1 MTSTDRTPIQL
12 SDGQRADGTASDR
25 ALPDRTITSLINELR
40 QQTEQRLGELTP
52 GGPAPARLGDAMR
65 YSLLAPAKRA
75 RAVLTQLTA
84 MHWGADPARALSGAV
99 ALEMVHASS
108 LILDDL
114 PSMDDATLRRGRAT
128 CHRVYGEDTSILAAI
143 ALMNR
148 AFEVVA
154 TDDTLDAAA
163 RVRIVAVLARSIG
176 PDGLS
181 GGQEGDLH
189 TDPTGATVATVE
201 WIHARKT
208 GALFAAATTIG
219 SLVAGVDDANVA
231 RMDEF
236 GLRLGLGFQA
246 YDDLLDVSAAADAIG
261 KDVTRDGDKATL
273 VRLLGL
279 DGARANADAQM
290 AAALACVP
298 HLDQPPRYLAR
309 YVDALMA
316 TLKAPQDIGPVT
328 DAAGVHRP
336 AVTGAI

>member
-1 MTSTDRTPIQL
+1 MTS
-12 SDGQRADGTASDR
+12 
-25 ALPDRTITSLINELR
+25 PDRTIASLIGDLR
-40 QQTEQRLGELTP
+40 QQTEQRLAELTP
-52 GGPAPARLGDAMR
+52 GGPAPVRLGDAMR

-84 MHWGADPARALSGAV
+84 MHWGAAPERALSSAV

-114 PSMDDATLRRGRAT
+114 PSMDDASLRRGRAT

-154 TDDTLDAAA
+154 TDHTLDPAI

-189 TDPTGATVATVE
+189 TDTQGATVATVE

-208 GALFAAATTIG
+208 GALFAAATAIG
-219 SLVAGVDDANVA
+219 SLVAGADDANVS
-231 RMDEF
+231 RMEEF
-236 GLRLGLGFQA
+236 GMRLGLAFQA
-246 YDDLLDVSAAADAIG
+246 YDDLLDVSATTEAVG
-261 KDVTRDGDKATL
+261 KDVARDGDKATL
-273 VRLLGL
+273 VLLLGL
-279 DGARANADAQM
+279 EGARANADAQM
-290 AAALACVP
+290 QAALACVP
-298 HLDQPPRYLAR
+298 NLDVPPRMLGR

-316 TLKAPQDIGPVT
+316 TLKTPRTGDMAAA
-328 DAAGVHRP
+328 DATLSP
-336 AVTGAI
+336 ATTGAA

>member
-1 MTSTDRTPIQL
+1 MTS
-12 SDGQRADGTASDR
+12 
-25 ALPDRTITSLINELR
+25 PDRTIASLIGDLR
-40 QQTEQRLGELTP
+40 QQTEQRLAEMTP
-52 GGPAPARLGDAMR
+52 GGPAPVRLGDAMR

-84 MHWGADPARALSGAV
+84 LHWGAASERALSGAI

-154 TDDTLDAAA
+154 TDQTLEPAI
-163 RVRIVAVLARSIG
+163 RVRIVAILARSIG

-189 TDPTGATVATVE
+189 TDTAQATVATVE

-208 GALFAAATTIG
+208 GALFAAATAIG
-219 SLVAGVDDANVA
+219 SLVAGVDEVNVR
-231 RMDEF
+231 RMEEF
-236 GLRLGLGFQA
+236 GMRLGLAFQA
-246 YDDLLDVSAAADAIG
+246 YDDLLDVSATAESVG
-261 KDVTRDGDKATL
+261 KDVARDGDKATL

-279 DGARANADAQM
+279 EGARANADAQM
-290 AAALACVP
+290 QAALACVP
-298 HLDQPPRYLAR
+298 NLDAPPRTLGR

-316 TLKAPQDIGPVT
+316 TLQAPRTGGMAAA
-328 DAAGVHRP
+328 DATLSQAT
-336 AVTGAI
+336 TGAV

>member
-1 MTSTDRTPIQL
+1 MTS
-12 SDGQRADGTASDR
+12 
-25 ALPDRTITSLINELR
+25 PDRTIASLIGELR
-40 QQTEQRLGELTP
+40 QQTEQRLADLTP

-84 MHWGADPARALSGAV
+84 MHWGAPPECALSSAV

-114 PSMDDATLRRGRAT
+114 PSMDDASLRRGRAT

-154 TDDTLDAAA
+154 TDHTLAPAI
-163 RVRIVAVLARSIG
+163 RVRIVAILARSIG

-189 TDPTGATVATVE
+189 TDTARATVATVE

-208 GALFAAATTIG
+208 GALFAAATAIG
-219 SLVAGVDDANVA
+219 SLVAGADDADVV
-231 RMDEF
+231 RMEEF
-236 GLRLGLGFQA
+236 GMRLGLAFQA
-246 YDDLLDVSAAADAIG
+246 YDDLLDVSATADAVG
-261 KDVTRDGDKATL
+261 KDVARDGDKATL

-279 DGARANADAQM
+279 EGARANADAQM
-290 AAALACVP
+290 QAALACVP
-298 HLDQPPRYLAR
+298 NLDAPPRTLGR

-316 TLKAPQDIGPVT
+316 TLKAPRSDGM
-328 DAAGVHRP
+328 AA
-336 AVTGAI
+336 AATTLTSATTGAA

>member
-1 MTSTDRTPIQL
+1 
-12 SDGQRADGTASDR
+12 
-25 ALPDRTITSLINELR
+25 
-40 QQTEQRLGELTP
+40 
-52 GGPAPARLGDAMR
+52 MR

-75 RAVLTQLTA
+75 RAILTQLAA
-84 MHWGADPARALSGAV
+84 MHWGAQPERALSGAV

-154 TDDTLDAAA
+154 ADHTLPPAI
-163 RVRIVAVLARSIG
+163 RVRMVEVLARSIG

-189 TDPTGATVATVE
+189 TDATGATVATVE

-208 GALFAAATTIG
+208 GALFAAAAAIG
-219 SLVAGVDDANVA
+219 SLVGGADDPNVV
-231 RMDEF
+231 RMEEF
-236 GLRLGLGFQA
+236 GLRLGLAFQA
-246 YDDLLDVSAAADAIG
+246 YDDLLDVSAAAGAVG
-261 KDVTRDGDKATL
+261 KDVARDSDKATL

-290 AAALACVP
+290 RFALACVP
-298 HLDQPPRYLAR
+298 ELDRTPRYLAR
-309 YVDALMA
+309 YVDELMVA
-316 TLKAPQDIGPVT
+316 MKVPHTGA
-328 DAAGVHRP
+328 AAGASAALQTSV
-336 AVTGAI
+336 VTGGV

>member
-1 MTSTDRTPIQL
+1 M
-12 SDGQRADGTASDR
+12 AD
-25 ALPDRTITSLINELR
+25 LINDLR
-40 QQTEQRLGELTP
+40 QQTELRLSELTP

-75 RAVLTQLTA
+75 RAVLAQLTA
-84 MHWGADPARALSGAV
+84 LHWGADANRALSGAV

-114 PSMDDATLRRGRAT
+114 PSMDDATLRRGRPT
-128 CHRVYGEDTSILAAI
+128 CHRIYGEDTSILAAI

-154 TDDTLDAAA
+154 TDDTLSAAT
-163 RVRIVAVLARSIG
+163 RVRIVAILARSIG

-189 TDPTGATVATVE
+189 TDATGATVATVE

-208 GALFAAATTIG
+208 GALFAAAAAIG
-219 SLVAGVDDANVA
+219 SLVAGADDEKVA

-236 GLRLGLGFQA
+236 GMRLGLSFQA
-246 YDDLLDVSAAADAIG
+246 YDDLLDVSAAADTVG
-261 KDVTRDGDKATL
+261 KDVARDGDKATL

-279 DGARANADAQM
+279 EGARANADAQM
-290 AAALACVP
+290 QAALSCIPNLDHPP
-298 HLDQPPRYLAR
+298 HYLRR
-309 YVDALMA
+309 YVDALLA
-316 TLKAPQDIGPVT
+316 ALKTPESGGVAAAPLLT
-328 DAAGVHRP
+328 HARAAG
-336 AVTGAI
+336 AA

>member
-1 MTSTDRTPIQL
+1 MTS
-12 SDGQRADGTASDR
+12 
-25 ALPDRTITSLINELR
+25 PDRTMASLIGDLR
-40 QQTEQRLGELTP
+40 QQTEQRLAELTP

-84 MHWGADPARALSGAV
+84 MHWGAPPARALSGAV

-154 TDDTLDAAA
+154 TDHALDPAI
-163 RVRIVAVLARSIG
+163 RVRIVAILARSIG

-189 TDPTGATVATVE
+189 TDATGATVATVE

-208 GALFAAATTIG
+208 GALFAAATAIG
-219 SLVAGVDDANVA
+219 SLVGGADDASVA
-231 RMDEF
+231 RMEEF
-236 GLRLGLGFQA
+236 GMRLGLAFQA
-246 YDDLLDVSAAADAIG
+246 YDDLLDVSAASEAVG
-261 KDVTRDGDKATL
+261 KDVARDGDKATL

-290 AAALACVP
+290 RAALACVP
-298 HLDQPPRYLAR
+298 DLDQPPRYLGR
-309 YVDALMA
+309 YADDLMA
-316 TLKAPQDIGPVT
+316 ALKAPHAGG
-328 DAAGVHRP
+328 AAAASPALHRP
-336 AVTGAI
+336 AATGAV

>member
-1 MTSTDRTPIQL
+1 MTS
-12 SDGQRADGTASDR
+12 
-25 ALPDRTITSLINELR
+25 PDRTIAILIGDLR
-40 QQTEQRLGELTP
+40 QQTEQRLADLTP

-84 MHWGADPARALSGAV
+84 MHWGGTAARALSGAI

-114 PSMDDATLRRGRAT
+114 PSMDDATLRRGRAS

-154 TDDTLDAAA
+154 TDHTLDPAI
-163 RVRIVAVLARSIG
+163 RVRIVAILARSIG

-189 TDPTGATVATVE
+189 TNTHGATVATVE

-208 GALFAAATTIG
+208 GALFAAATAIG
-219 SLVAGVDDANVA
+219 ALVAGANDANVA
-231 RMDEF
+231 RMEEF
-236 GLRLGLGFQA
+236 GMRLGLAFQA
-246 YDDLLDVSAAADAIG
+246 YDDVLDASATAEAVG
-261 KDVTRDGDKATL
+261 KDVARDGDKATL

-290 AAALACVP
+290 QAARACVP
-298 HLDQPPRYLAR
+298 NLDDPPRMLGR
-309 YVDALMA
+309 YINALMA
-316 TLKAPQDIGPVT
+316 TLTAPQGGG
-328 DAAGVHRP
+328 AAAASLATHRP
-336 AVTGAI
+336 ATTGAV

>member
-1 MTSTDRTPIQL
+1 MTSPHST
-12 SDGQRADGTASDR
+12 
-25 ALPDRTITSLINELR
+25 PDRTAGLTSDQSMASLISELR
-40 QQTEQRLGELTP
+40 QQTELRLADLTP

-75 RAVLTQLTA
+75 RSVLTQLTA
-84 MHWGADPARALSGAV
+84 MHWGSAPERALSGAV

-154 TDDTLDAAA
+154 TDATLEPAV
-163 RVRIVAVLARSIG
+163 RVRIVAILARAIG

-189 TDPTGATVATVE
+189 TDTGSATVATVE

-208 GALFAAATTIG
+208 GALFAAATAIG
-219 SLVAGVDDANVA
+219 SLVAGVDEANVA
-231 RMDEF
+231 RMEEF
-236 GLRLGLGFQA
+236 GMRLGLAFQA
-246 YDDLLDVSAAADAIG
+246 YDDLLDASAVADAVG
-261 KDVTRDGDKATL
+261 KDVARDGDKATL

-290 AAALACVP
+290 QAALACVP
-298 HLDQPPRYLAR
+298 NLDAAPRIIAR
-309 YVDALMA
+309 YVEALMA
-316 TLKAPQDIGPVT
+316 ALKAPDRGGV
-328 DAAGVHRP
+328 AAASLAGSSTIAASQP
-336 AVTGAI
+336 TTGAA

>member
-1 MTSTDRTPIQL
+1 MTS
-12 SDGQRADGTASDR
+12 
-25 ALPDRTITSLINELR
+25 PDRTMASLIGDLR

-84 MHWGADPARALSGAV
+84 MHWGAAPERALSGAV

-128 CHRVYGEDTSILAAI
+128 CHRVYGESTSILAAI

-154 TDDTLDAAA
+154 TDNALDPAI
-163 RVRIVAVLARSIG
+163 RVRIVAILARSIG

-189 TDPTGATVATVE
+189 TDATEATVATVE

-208 GALFAAATTIG
+208 GALFAAAAAIG
-219 SLVAGVDDANVA
+219 SLVAGADAASVA
-231 RMDEF
+231 WMDEF
-236 GLRLGLGFQA
+236 GMRLGLAFQA
-246 YDDLLDVSAAADAIG
+246 YDDLLDVSAATEAVG
-261 KDVTRDGDKATL
+261 KDVARDGDKATL
-273 VRLLGL
+273 VRLLGI
-279 DGARANADAQM
+279 DGARAHADAQM
-290 AAALACVP
+290 RAALACVP
-298 HLDQPPRYLAR
+298 NLDQPPRYLGR
-309 YVDALMA
+309 YVEALMA
-316 TLKAPQDIGPVT
+316 TLKTPHAGGV
-328 DAAGVHRP
+328 AAATTALHSP
-336 AVTGAI
+336 AATGAA

>member
-1 MTSTDRTPIQL
+1 MTSPDLT
-12 SDGQRADGTASDR
+12 
-25 ALPDRTITSLINELR
+25 PDRTIAILISDLR
-40 QQTEQRLGELTP
+40 QRTEQRLADLTP
-52 GGPAPARLGDAMR
+52 GGPAPARLSDAMR

-75 RAVLTQLTA
+75 RAVLAQLTA
-84 MHWGADPARALSGAV
+84 MHWGGAPDLALSGAV

-154 TDDTLDAAA
+154 TDATLDPAI
-163 RVRIVAVLARSIG
+163 RVRIVAILASSIG

-189 TDPTGATVATVE
+189 ADFDRATVATVE

-208 GALFAAATTIG
+208 GALFAAATAIG

-231 RMDEF
+231 RMQEF
-236 GLRLGLGFQA
+236 GMRLGLAFQA
-246 YDDLLDVSAAADAIG
+246 YDDLLDASATAASVG
-261 KDVTRDGDKATL
+261 KDVARDGGKATL
-273 VRLLGL
+273 VQLLGL

-290 AAALACVP
+290 QAALGCVP
-298 HLDQPPRYLAR
+298 NLDAAPRTLAR

-316 TLKAPQDIGPVT
+316 ALKAPQTGGVAAANLAALGAVSSPVT
-328 DAAGVHRP
+328 
-336 AVTGAI
+336 TGAT

>member
-1 MTSTDRTPIQL
+1 MTS
-12 SDGQRADGTASDR
+12 
-25 ALPDRTITSLINELR
+25 PDRTIASLIGNLR
-40 QQTEQRLGELTP
+40 HQTELKLAELTP

-84 MHWGADPARALSGAV
+84 LHWAAPPERALSGAM
-99 ALEMVHASS
+99 ALEMIHASS

-154 TDDTLDAAA
+154 TDHTLDPTI
-163 RVRIVAVLARSIG
+163 RVRIVAILARSIG
-176 PDGLS
+176 PDGLT

-189 TDPTGATVATVE
+189 TDTQSATVATVE

-208 GALFAAATTIG
+208 GALFAAAAAIG
-219 SLVAGVDDANVA
+219 SIVAGVDEATVS
-231 RMDEF
+231 RMEEF
-236 GLRLGLGFQA
+236 GMRLGLAFQA
-246 YDDLLDVSAAADAIG
+246 YDDLLDASATADAVG
-261 KDVTRDGDKATL
+261 KDVARDGEKATL

-279 DGARANADAQM
+279 EGARANADAQM
-290 AAALACVP
+290 QAALACVP
-298 HLDQPPRYLAR
+298 NLDVAPRTLAR
-309 YVDALMA
+309 YVEALMSALKTPQSSGAA
-316 TLKAPQDIGPVT
+316 TANLGAQSV
-328 DAAGVHRP
+328 VNP
-336 AVTGAI
+336 ATTGAA

>member
-1 MTSTDRTPIQL
+1 MPPRPVNLEVKLWRGAVFMTS
-12 SDGQRADGTASDR
+12 
-25 ALPDRTITSLINELR
+25 PDRTIASLIGDLR
-40 QQTEQRLGELTP
+40 AQTEARLAELTP
-52 GGPAPARLGDAMR
+52 GGPAPVRLGDAMR

-84 MHWGADPARALSGAV
+84 LHWGAPPERALSGAV
-99 ALEMVHASS
+99 ALEMIHASS

-154 TDDTLDAAA
+154 TDHTIDPLV
-163 RVRIVAVLARSIG
+163 RVRIVAILARAVG

-189 TDPTGATVATVE
+189 TDVDNATVATVE

-208 GALFAAATTIG
+208 GALFAAAAAIG
-219 SLVAGVDDANVA
+219 SLVAGVDDDNVS
-231 RMDEF
+231 RMEEF
-236 GLRLGLGFQA
+236 GMRLGLAFQA
-246 YDDLLDVSAAADAIG
+246 YDDLLDVSAATESVG
-261 KDVTRDGDKATL
+261 KDVARDGEKATL

-290 AAALACVP
+290 QAALACVP
-298 HLDQPPRYLAR
+298 NLDAAPRTLAR
-309 YVDALMA
+309 YVDALMSA
-316 TLKAPQDIGPVT
+316 LKSPQSSGAAAANLGSHGPVT
-328 DAAGVHRP
+328 SP
-336 AVTGAI
+336 ATTGAA

>member
-1 MTSTDRTPIQL
+1 MTSSDR
-12 SDGQRADGTASDR
+12 TASDR
-25 ALPDRTITSLINELR
+25 TSAASFDRPMADLIKELR
-40 QQTEQRLGELTP
+40 HKTEQRLSDLTP

-75 RAVLTQLTA
+75 RAVLAQLTA
-84 MHWGADPARALSGAV
+84 MHWGADANLALSGAV

-154 TDDTLDAAA
+154 TDAALPA
-163 RVRIVAVLARSIG
+163 ATRVRIVAILARSIG

-189 TDPTGATVATVE
+189 TDADGATVATVE

-208 GALFAAATTIG
+208 GALFAAATAIG
-219 SLVAGVDDANVA
+219 SLVAGAADENVA

-236 GLRLGLGFQA
+236 GMRLGLSFQA
-246 YDDLLDVSAAADAIG
+246 YDDLLDVSAAADAVG
-261 KDVTRDGDKATL
+261 KDVTRDGEKATL

-290 AAALACVP
+290 QAALSCIP
-298 HLDQPPRYLAR
+298 NPDHPPRYLRR
-309 YVDALMA
+309 YVDALLA
-316 TLKAPQDIGPVT
+316 ALKTPESGGVAAAPLSTPAP
-328 DAAGVHRP
+328 AAG
-336 AVTGAI
+336 AI

>member
-1 MTSTDRTPIQL
+1 MTS
-12 SDGQRADGTASDR
+12 
-25 ALPDRTITSLINELR
+25 PDRTLTNPTANQSANSTAGSADRVLVNLINDLR
-40 QQTEQRLGELTP
+40 QQTEQSLGEQTP

-84 MHWGADPARALSGAV
+84 MHWGAPPGLALSSAV

-114 PSMDDATLRRGRAT
+114 PSMDDATMRRGRAT

-154 TDDTLDAAA
+154 TDHAIDPAV
-163 RVRIVAVLARSIG
+163 RIRIVAMLARSIG

-189 TDPTGATVATVE
+189 TDVGGATVATVE

-208 GALFAAATTIG
+208 GALFAAAAAIG
-219 SLVAGVDDANVA
+219 SLVAGADDADVA
-231 RMDEF
+231 RMEEF
-236 GLRLGLGFQA
+236 GMRLGLAFQA
-246 YDDLLDVSAAADAIG
+246 YDDLLDVSAAAEAVG
-261 KDVTRDGDKATL
+261 KDVARDGDKATL
-273 VRLLGL
+273 VRLLGI

-290 AAALACVP
+290 RAALACVP
-298 HLDQPPRYLAR
+298 KIDQSPRYIGR

-316 TLKAPQDIGPVT
+316 ALKAPQAGGT
-328 DAAGVHRP
+328 AASNP
-336 AVTGAI
+336 ALHSPAATGAV

>member
-1 MTSTDRTPIQL
+1 MTSSDRIAHDRAAASATDRL
-12 SDGQRADGTASDR
+12 MAD
-25 ALPDRTITSLINELR
+25 LINDLR
-40 QQTEQRLGELTP
+40 RQTEQRLSELTP

-65 YSLLAPAKRA
+65 YSVLAPAKRA

-84 MHWGADPARALSGAV
+84 MHWGADANRALSGAV

-114 PSMDDATLRRGRAT
+114 PSMDDATLRRGRAA

-154 TDDTLDAAA
+154 TDDTLDASV
-163 RVRIVAVLARSIG
+163 RVRIVAILARSIG

-189 TDPTGATVATVE
+189 TDATGATVATIE

-208 GALFAAATTIG
+208 GALFAAATAIG
-219 SLVAGVDDANVA
+219 SLVAGADDGNVT
-231 RMDEF
+231 RMEEF
-236 GLRLGLGFQA
+236 GMRLGLSFQA
-246 YDDLLDVSAAADAIG
+246 YDDLLDVSAAAAAVG
-261 KDVTRDGDKATL
+261 KDVSRDGDKATL

-279 DGARANADAQM
+279 EGARANADAQM
-290 AAALACVP
+290 QAALCCIP
-298 HLDQPPRYLAR
+298 NLDHSPRYLRR
-309 YVDALMA
+309 YVDELLAALKTPESGGIA
-316 TLKAPQDIGPVT
+316 AAPMLNHSPT
-328 DAAGVHRP
+328 AGV
-336 AVTGAI
+336 A